1 MTIITLAWSSLQ
13 GEGISRGH
21 VELARR
27 LVVEYLLPGEIN
39 RDVVEHYVRKALR
52 SNAWTRLK
60 RESRALL
67 LATRSLKTIKSRVLR
82 GILEEIFLEIEL
94 STLRGRAVFYGVLL
108 ALRQGLIHIL
118 GDIKRIITLGVGYL
132 NLPLPW
138 RILG

>member
-1 MTIITLAWSSLQ
+1 
-13 GEGISRGH
+13 
-21 VELARR
+21 
-27 LVVEYLLPGEIN
+27 LVVEHLLPGEIN

-67 LATRSLKTIKSRVLR
+67 LATRSLKAIKSRVLR